1 MEKGRK
7 KKKMG
12 KTTNDGNEGNVYTN
26 VETKERNQFTE
37 GLMRGKGGGE
47 GCCEVDKQV
56 SKLVIE
62 LISSLIKEENP
73 SWFFPSPSPSFI
85 IKNRK
90 ERTISHVLFY
100 RESGNRGV

>member
-1 MEKGRK
+1 MGKGRK

-37 GLMRGKGGGE
+37 GLMRGEGGE
-47 GCCEVDKQV
+47 GGCEIDKQV

-62 LISSLIKEENP
+62 LISS
-73 SWFFPSPSPSFI
+73 
-85 IKNRK
+85 
-90 ERTISHVLFY
+90 
-100 RESGNRGV
+100 